1 MVEQGSRPMNNFSIF
16 TADRGTHVKIVVVS
30 LIASIIVMAVGVT
43 ARTSTDTASVQA
55 SNVIVKATKP
65 VMATTT
71 GAGTVR

>member
-1 MVEQGSRPMNNFSIF
+1 MNNFSIF

-30 LIASIIVMAVGVT
+30 LIASILVMAVGIT
-43 ARTSTDTASVQA
+43 ARTTADINSVQT
-55 SNVIVKATKP
+55 STLVVKATKP

>member
-1 MVEQGSRPMNNFSIF
+1 MNNFSIF

-30 LIASIIVMAVGVT
+30 LIASIMVIAVGIT
-43 ARTSTDTASVQA
+43 ARTSSDTASMQA
-55 SNVIVKATKP
+55 STAVVKATKP